1 MEWSYLEKRK
11 ELERTEAF
19 VLQGQGFRVLI
30 MPWLVVSGPP
40 YGQNGPYV
48 MDHLVSTRG
57 LAREKSHHAET
68 KITFSRRGLIWKKES
83 PDRAG
88 RRELFLFL
96 RPPVFPLHIASIFWL
111 CLGGPSGDLGRGNP
125 SPAPWGSS
133 RTSKPVSV
141 LLPARART
149 HACLGRKLP
158 QPHIFFSRKIQPG
171 FSVEIPDVC

>member
-1 MEWSYLEKRK
+1 MVKMGRTSWATWCRPMGSPEKNATTRRLK
-11 ELERTEAF
+11 
-19 VLQGQGFRVLI
+19 
-30 MPWLVVSGPP
+30 LVFHVEGLSGKR
-40 YGQNGPYV
+40 N
-48 MDHLVSTRG
+48 LRI
-57 LAREKSHHAET
+57 A
-68 KITFSRRGLIWKKES
+68 
-83 PDRAG
+83 AG
-88 RRELFLFL
+88 EPLPL
-96 RPPVFPLHIASIFWL
+96 PPVFPLHIASIFWL